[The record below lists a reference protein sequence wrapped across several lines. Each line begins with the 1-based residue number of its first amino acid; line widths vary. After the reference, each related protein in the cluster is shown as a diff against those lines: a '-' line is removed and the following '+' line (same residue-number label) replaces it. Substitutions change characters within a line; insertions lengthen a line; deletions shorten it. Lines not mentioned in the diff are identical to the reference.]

1 MKINGEKVLVPEA
14 WREATLLTFLRDHL
28 GLTGTKFGCGGGFCG
43 ACTIHLD
50 GRAVRACLVPVGAVG
65 ERSVTTIESLGSA
78 EGLHPV
84 QRAWKEL
91 SVPQCGY
98 CQPGQIM
105 TAVAYL
111 ASRGAKREPPT
122 EEEVRT
128 AMSGNLCRCGTYTR
142 IREAVLRAVE
152 LAEEPS

>member
-78 EGLHPV
+78 EALHPV

>member
-78 EGLHPV
+78 EALHPV

-111 ASRGAKREPPT
+111 ASRGAEREPPT